1 MQHGVFGKRLDFEV
15 NRAESEFFNNIIYL
29 YNIDR
34 YMFTVYY
41 PLVGR
46 GNQGRKEGSSGGSLV
61 GKQLTSKPS
70 EGATRPPLVRGGS
83 HEP

>member
-1 MQHGVFGKRLDFEV
+1 LDFGV
-15 NRAESEFFNNIIYL
+15 NRAESEFFSNIIYL

-41 PLVGR
+41 PLVGGR
-46 GNQGRKEGSSGGSLV
+46 NQGRKEGSSGGSLV

-70 EGATRPPLVRGGS
+70 EGQASPYVPGVG
-83 HEP
+83 P